1 MSAKPWELSSYRLRR
16 KVLKLFGASFHVYDG
31 DTIVAVCKQKAFKL
45 REDIRL
51 YRDEE
56 QTQELMLIRARQIVD
71 FSACY
76 DIVDSE
82 TQQKVGA
89 LRRRGLKSILRDSWE
104 MLDARDTPIGK
115 VEEDSMAM
123 AMLRRLLSNLVP
135 QRFQLQTGN
144 GTQATFRQRWNP
156 VRLQPRGVDAARR
169 RGRPAAGVR
178 GRRAARRDRRPP
190 RQLSPCATRSSVPT
204 ASTRSNR
211 EPSSS
216 AA

>member
-1 MSAKPWELSSYRLRR
+1 MTAKPWELSSYRLRR

-104 MLDARDTPIGK
+104 MLDAKDAPIGK
-115 VEEDSMAM
+115 IEEDSMVM
-123 AMLRRLLSNLVP
+123 ALLRRLLSNLVP

-156 VRLQPRGVDAARR
+156 FVFSLEVSTPPGAAVDPRLVFGAAVLLAAIE
-169 RGRPAAGVR
+169 GRQA
-178 GRRAARRDRRPP
+178 
-190 RQLSPCATRSSVPT
+190 
-204 ASTRSNR
+204 N
-211 EPSSS
+211 
-216 AA
+216 